1 MAKRRGFRAP
11 KDYDPRRGERAKQ
24 QRSGGPRT
32 ESSARAES
40 GASRGPAKP
49 AGDRTRGQA
58 RENTAGGDRQR
69 GSSRAPQSTEEQKN
83 PGAEWAGKPAS
94 TQPNLPELHT
104 LPASLEAKL
113 TRPEDVADLT
123 FADLGLGGNIVRA
136 LAELGAEKPFP
147 IQAATIP
154 DVLAGHHLLGR
165 ARTGS
170 GKTIAFGAALVE
182 RLLKMKAEGAFPNE
196 KPKVK
201 LKRGERSERS
211 AKQSVRAPKALILAP
226 TRELA
231 LQLDRTIQPIARS
244 VGLYTGQFVGGQP
257 FEPQLH
263 ALGRGVDIAIGTPGR
278 IEDLALRGHLSLGQ
292 IAVTVI
298 DEADHMA
305 ELGFI
310 DQVQRILRQTRKGG
324 QRLLFSATLD
334 RGVDGLVR
342 EFMPKPAI
350 HEIAGDGD
358 IGSGSDAPG
367 DWKPQPNVPHEV
379 YIVMHEHKEDAIVQL
394 VRSGG
399 DVPKKGAGK
408 GGRAR
413 PVRTVVFCRTRAYA
427 ETITELLSDSG
438 VRAISLHG
446 DLSQSRRELN
456 LAKFVEGRAD
466 VLVATDVA
474 ARGLHVDDIELV
486 LQADPPGDPK
496 VYIHR
501 AGRTGRVGRAGRV
514 IMLIPRTRQK
524 RTKELFE
531 TLGFETQFFGDF
543 VPGK

>member
-11 KDYDPRRGERAKQ
+11 KEYDPRRGQKSKPQSQGRGETAAAGKQ
-24 QRSGGPRT
+24 QTQKQQSPT
-32 ESSARAES
+32 QLA
-40 GASRGPAKP
+40 PKQ
-49 AGDRTRGQA
+49 QA
-58 RENTAGGDRQR
+58 
-69 GSSRAPQSTEEQKN
+69 PK
-83 PGAEWAGKPAS
+83 
-94 TQPNLPELHT
+94 LPELHA
-104 LPASLEAKL
+104 LPASLEAKI

-123 FADLGLGGNIVRA
+123 FAQLGLGGNIVRA
-136 LAELGAEKPFP
+136 LGELGATQPFA

-154 DVLAGHHLLGR
+154 DVLAGHHVLGR

-182 RLLKMKAEGAFPNE
+182 RLLKLKAEGAFPNE
-196 KPKVK
+196 KPKAK

-211 AKQSVRAPKALILAP
+211 GKQSVRAPKALILAP

-231 LQLDRTIQPIARS
+231 LQIDRTVQPIARS
-244 VGLYTGQFVGGQP
+244 VGLYTGQFVGGQQ

-278 IEDLALRGHLSLGQ
+278 IEDLALRGHLALGQ

-310 DQVQRILRQTRKGG
+310 DQVQRILRQTRRGG

-342 EFMPKPAI
+342 EFMPSPAV
-350 HEIAGDGD
+350 HEIASDGES
-358 IGSGSDAPG
+358 GAGSDAPG
-367 DWKPQPNVPHEV
+367 DWKPQPNVAHHVRIVLHED
-379 YIVMHEHKEDAIVQL
+379 KDDAIVQL
-394 VRSGG
+394 VRSGAREVLQPG
-399 DVPKKGAGK
+399 SAGAAGK
-408 GGRAR
+408 NAGKARGGRAT

-427 ETITELLSDSG
+427 ETVTELLTESG
-438 VRAISLHG
+438 VKAISLHG
-446 DLSQSRRELN
+446 DLSQARRELN
-456 LAKFVEGRAD
+456 LAKFVEGKAT

-501 AGRTGRVGRAGRV
+501 AGRTGRVGRAGSV
-514 IMLIPRTRQK
+514 VTMIPRTRQK
-524 RTKELFE
+524 RTRELFE
-531 TLGFETQFFGDF
+531 TLGFEPESFEDYAPANTRRA
-543 VPGK
+543 